1 MPQPCI
7 TVIQSVACMCVLLYP
22 VFSKAQLLLGHEQLG
37 PGLLNLTVALR
48 KYSSFM
54 SQYGAMNCQKH
65 TLGADSTSVRVGS
78 AQNFKLPL
86 QVASLPAHTFSL
98 KKKFQAVYNHNL

>member
-1 MPQPCI
+1 
-7 TVIQSVACMCVLLYP
+7 MCVLLYP
-22 VFSKAQLLLGHEQLG
+22 IFSKAQLLLGHEQLG
-37 PGLLNLTVALR
+37 PGLLNLTVALH
-48 KYSSFM
+48 KYSSLM

-65 TLGADSTSVRVGS
+65 TLGADSTSVR

-86 QVASLPAHTFSL
+86 QVASLPAHTFSV